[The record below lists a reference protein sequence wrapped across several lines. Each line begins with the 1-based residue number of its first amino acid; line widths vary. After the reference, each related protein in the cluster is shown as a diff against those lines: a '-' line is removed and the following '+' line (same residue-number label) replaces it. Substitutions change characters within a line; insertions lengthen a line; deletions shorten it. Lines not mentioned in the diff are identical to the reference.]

1 MSRPVAALSSQLLV
15 RKGSARP
22 IGLEPTEW
30 TPHDVARA
38 IRPSDADGQSAEG
51 QSNVHQLPPA
61 APDQPVSR
69 SRVTAA
75 RVGEVWSALA
85 SRWGLPTILFVAGI
99 GMVTIVAATGP
110 GSSPGSAAAPVAAGA
125 SYAAPASRPMGPTP
139 VNWVDDGLMAQP
151 GLAGR

>member
-22 IGLEPTEW
+22 LGLEPTEW

-38 IRPSDADGQSAEG
+38 IRPSDAEG
-51 QSNVHQLPPA
+51 GSNVHQLPPA
-61 APDQPVSR
+61 ADDQPPGPPRAAASR
-69 SRVTAA
+69 L
-75 RVGEVWSALA
+75 GEVWSAVA
-85 SRWGLPTILFVAGI
+85 ARWGLPTILFVAGI
-99 GMVTIVAATGP
+99 GMVTVVAATGP
-110 GSSPGSAAAPVAAGA
+110 GSSPATVSVGVSYGS
-125 SYAAPASRPMGPTP
+125 PASRPMGPTP